1 MLRLSFCISHCP
13 LAPAIVLNS
22 RRLYI
27 IYDEKSYI
35 IAIGLTLMAGRRLI
49 DAAKLFN
56 ASRSIAKQ
64 HINLRSQ
71 QLDVYSKTS
80 TLAKTVKNQTDRVT
94 LTAKAAVALAERFN
108 EPPSYTTSAGKDQT
122 SRSQDEPIPSIETV
136 NSEDTHGRVEVGLE
150 QDHHYD
156 RSKQNAQTEPSPD
169 EELGIKQEKSRR
181 QPLPDGTMPP
191 PGTILESTKEP
202 LAQEQQSKDQD
213 EGDGIRP
220 VASGASTI
228 PTLSK
233 ASELSPE
240 EARRLQ
246 RQAEFQIPSVAAEP
260 QPSAPQPKAE
270 KLSEGHDRDVF
281 YTRSTNA
288 KPEYSSLPRAKIPKN
303 TEDKQGSDE
312 HVENGQINPDV
323 FYSTPETGQGSRQKE
338 QIPHQAAIPEQEQ
351 VPEGINTDVF
361 RIARVTRMLGGN
373 PYKDKTG
380 LDLKGASR
388 TPIDH
393 TELAAGKNQDTFNVR
408 QIAATTPAK
417 PEQIVWEGHQ
427 ETPSAE
433 NEIQGFASDL
443 AKDVEATSEPL
454 SEVSYS
460 SPDPVAGEAC

>member
-1 MLRLSFCISHCP
+1 
-13 LAPAIVLNS
+13 
-22 RRLYI
+22 
-27 IYDEKSYI
+27 
-35 IAIGLTLMAGRRLI
+35 MAGRRLI

-80 TLAKTVKNQTDRVT
+80 TLVKTVKNQTDRVT

-108 EPPSYTTSAGKDQT
+108 EAPSYTRSAGKDQT
-122 SRSQDEPIPSIETV
+122 SRSQDEPVPSKEVV
-136 NSEDTHGRVEVGLE
+136 NGEDTHGRAKVGLE

-156 RSKQNAQTEPSPD
+156 RSEQNAQAEPSPD
-169 EELGIKQEKSRR
+169 EGLGIKQGKSRR
-181 QPLPDGTMPP
+181 QPLPDGTIPP
-191 PGTILESTKEP
+191 PGTTLESTKEP
-202 LAQEQQSKDQD
+202 LTQEQQSKGQD
-213 EGDGIRP
+213 EDDSTSP
-220 VASGASTI
+220 VVPGASAI

-233 ASELSPE
+233 ALELSPE

-246 RQAEFQIPSVAAEP
+246 RQAGFQIPSVAAEP

-288 KPEYSSLPRAKIPKN
+288 KLECSSLPREEIPKN

-312 HVENGQINPDV
+312 HVENGQISPDV
-323 FYSTPETGQGSRQKE
+323 FYSTPEAGQGSYQKE
-338 QIPHQAAIPEQEQ
+338 QIPYQAAAPEQDQ
-351 VPEGINTDVF
+351 VPKGINTDVF
-361 RIARVTRMLGGN
+361 RTARVARMLGGN
-373 PYKDKTG
+373 PYKDKTR

-393 TELAAGKNQDTFNVR
+393 TELATRKNQDTFNVR
-408 QIAATTPAK
+408 QTAATTPAK

-433 NEIQGFASDL
+433 NEIRDFASNL
-443 AKDVEATSEPL
+443 AKDVEATSKPL
-454 SEVSYS
+454 SEVGYNL
-460 SPDPVAGEAC
+460 PDPVAGKAC

>member
-1 MLRLSFCISHCP
+1 
-13 LAPAIVLNS
+13 
-22 RRLYI
+22 
-27 IYDEKSYI
+27 
-35 IAIGLTLMAGRRLI
+35 MAGRRLI
-49 DAAKLFN
+49 DAAKLFD

-108 EPPSYTTSAGKDQT
+108 EAPSYTRSAGKDPT
-122 SRSQDEPIPSIETV
+122 SRSQDEPIPSKEAV
-136 NSEDTHGRVEVGLE
+136 NSEDTHGRV
-150 QDHHYD
+150 
-156 RSKQNAQTEPSPD
+156 KAEPSPD
-169 EELGIKQEKSRR
+169 EELGIKREKSRR
-181 QPLPDGTMPP
+181 QPLPDGAIPP

-202 LAQEQQSKDQD
+202 LTQEQQNKGQD
-213 EGDGIRP
+213 EDDSIRP
-220 VASGASTI
+220 VVSGASAI
-228 PTLSK
+228 PTPSK

-240 EARRLQ
+240 EARQLQ
-246 RQAEFQIPSVAAEP
+246 RQAEFQIPPIAAEP

-303 TEDKQGSDE
+303 TEDKQGRDE

-323 FYSTPETGQGSRQKE
+323 FYSTPEAGQGSYQKE
-338 QIPHQAAIPEQEQ
+338 QIPHQAAALEQEQ
-351 VPEGINTDVF
+351 VPKCINTDVF
-361 RIARVTRMLGGN
+361 RTARVARMLGGN
-373 PYKDKTG
+373 PYRDKTR

-393 TELAAGKNQDTFNVR
+393 TELATHKNQDTFNVR
-408 QIAATTPAK
+408 QTAATTPTK
-417 PEQIVWEGHQ
+417 PEQIAWEGHQ

-433 NEIQGFASDL
+433 NEIRDFASNL
-443 AKDVEATSEPL
+443 AKDVEATSKPL
-454 SEVSYS
+454 SEFRRRH
-460 SPDPVAGEAC
+460 PQD